1 VCPFCVLREPL
12 SAWTGWLVGSFLYL
26 LPNADEADNRA
37 DEGDYSEGQCALRAV
52 AKGIES
58 AAALVAIS
66 SDIIISGIAPRTY
79 GPHLPNKETYVSKD
93 Q

>member
-1 VCPFCVLREPL
+1 MCAP
-12 SAWTGWLVGSFLYL
+12 SACCESRCQPGLVGSLVAFLYL

-79 GPHLPNKETYVSKD
+79 GPHLPNKET
-93 Q
+93 